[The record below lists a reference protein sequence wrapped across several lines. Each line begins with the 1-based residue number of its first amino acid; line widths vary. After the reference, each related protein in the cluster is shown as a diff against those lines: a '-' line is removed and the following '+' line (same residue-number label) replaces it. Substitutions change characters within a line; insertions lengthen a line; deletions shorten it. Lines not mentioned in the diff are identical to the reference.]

1 MFFICKFNTIKYCIY
16 VIIMIGVFKMNIY
29 GIKRIDLEKYFLDI
43 GEKKF
48 KALQVFEWLYT
59 HKVSSFN
66 EMTNIKKDLQERL
79 EKDFDFKKIVIH
91 KKQEDK
97 LTKKYLFKLFDGNFV
112 EAVLMQHDYG
122 LSVCVSSEVGC
133 NMGCAFCESGRLKK
147 VRNLGAYEMVQQILL
162 IEEDIKKRISSVVIM
177 GIGEPLDNYDNVMD
191 FIKIINDAKGIAIG
205 ARHITLS
212 TCGIIPK
219 IKELMDENLQIN
231 LALSLHAPNSQLRD
245 KLMPINKAYKLND
258 LMDTIKEYI
267 EKTNRRVTIE
277 YVMLNNV
284 NDNETQA
291 VELAALLRGLNV
303 YVNLIPYNETNHIEF
318 KRTSKEK
325 IMKFYDVLK
334 KKGIN
339 VTVRKEFG
347 SNIDAAC
354 GQLRS
359 KEVKA

>member
-1 MFFICKFNTIKYCIY
+1 
-16 VIIMIGVFKMNIY
+16 MNIY
-29 GIKRIDLEKYFLDI
+29 GIKRIDLENYFLEKN
-43 GEKKF
+43 EKKF
-48 KALQVFEWLYT
+48 KALQVFEWLYQ
-59 HKVSSFN
+59 HRVNSFT
-66 EMTNIKKDLQERL
+66 EMTNIKKELQEVL
-79 EKDFDFKKIVIH
+79 DKDFSFDMIKIQ

-112 EAVLMQHDYG
+112 EAVLMEHDYG
-122 LSVCVSSEVGC
+122 LSICVSSEVGC
-133 NMGCAFCESGRLKK
+133 NMGCRFCESGRLKK
-147 VRNLGAYEMVQQILL
+147 VRNLGTYEMVQQILL
-162 IEEDIKKRISSVVIM
+162 VEEDIKKRISSVVIM
-177 GIGEPLDNYDNVMD
+177 GIGEPLDNYDNVID

-212 TCGIIPK
+212 TCGIVPK

-231 LALSLHAPNSQLRD
+231 LALSLHAPNTQLRD
-245 KLMPINKAYKLND
+245 KIMPINKAYKLD
-258 LMDTIKEYI
+258 ILMDTIKEYI
-267 EKTNRRVTIE
+267 SNTNRRVTIE
-277 YVMLNNV
+277 YVMLSGV

-291 VELAALLRGLNV
+291 MELATLLKGMNV

-318 KRTSKEK
+318 KRSSKEQ

-334 KKGIN
+334 KRGIN
-339 VTVRKEFG
+339 VTIRKEFG

>member
-1 MFFICKFNTIKYCIY
+1 
-16 VIIMIGVFKMNIY
+16 MNIY
-29 GIKRIDLEKYFLDI
+29 GIKRLDLEEYFLSI

-59 HKVSSFN
+59 HKVKSFG
-66 EMTNIKKDLQERL
+66 EMTNIKKELQERL
-79 EKDFDFKKIVIH
+79 EKDFSMKMITIQ

-122 LSVCVSSEVGC
+122 LSICVSSQVGC

-147 VRNLGAYEMVQQILL
+147 VRDLGTYEIVQQILL
-162 IEEDIKKRISSVVIM
+162 VEEDIKKRISSVVIM
-177 GIGEPLDNYDNVMD
+177 GIGEPLDNYDNVMN
-191 FIKIINDAKGIAIG
+191 FIKVINDPKGIAIG

-212 TCGIIPK
+212 TCGLVPK
-219 IKELMDENLQIN
+219 IKDLMEENLQIN
-231 LALSLHAPNSQLRD
+231 LALSLHAPNTQLRD
-245 KLMPINKAYKLND
+245 KIMPINKAYKLPV

-267 EKTNRRVTIE
+267 DKTNRRVTIE
-277 YVMLNNV
+277 YVMLSGV

-291 VELAALLRGLNV
+291 NELAALLKGLNV

-318 KRTSKEK
+318 KRTNKDQ

-339 VTVRKEFG
+339 VTIRKEFG

>member
-1 MFFICKFNTIKYCIY
+1 M
-16 VIIMIGVFKMNIY
+16 MNIY
-29 GIKRIDLEKYFLDI
+29 GIKREDLENYFLDI
-43 GEKKF
+43 NEKKF
-48 KALQVFEWLYT
+48 KALQVFEWLYEK
-59 HKVSSFN
+59 KVSSFFS
-66 EMTNIKKDLQERL
+66 MTNIKKDLQDKL
-79 EKDFDFKKIVIH
+79 DKDFSFRMIKIQ

-97 LTKKYLFKLFDGNFV
+97 ETKKYLFKLFDGNFV

-147 VRNLGAYEMVQQILL
+147 VRNLDSYEMVQQILL
-162 IEEDIKKRISSVVIM
+162 IEDDIKKRISSVVIM
-177 GIGEPLDNYDNVMD
+177 GIGEPLDNYDNVLN
-191 FIKIINDAKGIAIG
+191 FIKIINDAKGLAIG

-219 IKELMDENLQIN
+219 MRDLINEALQIN
-231 LALSLHAPNSQLRD
+231 LAVSLHAPNSQLRD
-245 KLMPINKAYKLND
+245 KIMPINKAYKLND

-267 EKTNRRVTIE
+267 QKTNRRVTIE

-284 NDNETQA
+284 NDNDTQA
-291 VELAALLRGLNV
+291 LELAALLKGLNV

-318 KRTSKEK
+318 KRSSKDR
-325 IMKFYDVLK
+325 ILKFYDILK

-339 VTVRKEFG
+339 VTIRREFG